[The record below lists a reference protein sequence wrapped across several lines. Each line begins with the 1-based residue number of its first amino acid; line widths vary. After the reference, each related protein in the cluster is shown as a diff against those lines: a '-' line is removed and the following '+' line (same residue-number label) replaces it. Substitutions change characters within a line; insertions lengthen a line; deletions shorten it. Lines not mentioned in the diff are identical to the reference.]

1 MKYSLTPL
9 QNNKIGMCPH
19 GLPQGACP
27 ICSGMGGGGG
37 GSSVKKNDKQEMSW
51 SECYV
56 AWQQM
61 QKTKNN
67 LHNAKSDAIQSQIT
81 SQFKSQIS
89 LGNSAEKIANLAE
102 KLTNFV
108 NKVQSSSP
116 TASKILAIVAKIAL
130 PVLNLAKDAV
140 MFADKALNA
149 IKEKIADISDKLNA
163 VFGELKNSIEKKI
176 SDRLKDFKKKIKSL
190 FGINDV
196 QDVENLED
204 EEKRVEESKRLF
216 ELKNVIDNIKE
227 KFTPSTKKD
236 IEDGTDSYTN

>member
-37 GSSVKKNDKQEMSW
+37 GSSVKKSEKQEMSW

-61 QKTKNN
+61 QKAKNN
-67 LHNAKSDAIQSQIT
+67 LHNAKSDAIQA

-89 LGNSAEKIANLAE
+89 LGNSAEKIVNLAE

-108 NKVQSSSP
+108 NKIQSSSP
-116 TASKILAIVAKIAL
+116 TASKILAIGAKIAL
-130 PVLNLAKDAV
+130 PILNLAKDAV

-196 QDVENLED
+196 QDVENLDD